1 MISLRLIRVI
11 DVLQEHASAL
21 EPARWLG
28 ADLKGETFTSD
39 GRSFTMNDMNE
50 QLDEMKEENAADPT
64 PWKARLRSLA
74 REALTLA
81 VVIAFTF
88 AARSTFADHYTVPS
102 GSMEQTL
109 QVGDRVLVDKTAYGI
124 RIPFTELEVVQ
135 RDEPARGEVVILDSP
150 ASGVRLIKRVV
161 AVGGDLVALRDGTLS
176 INGEPLA
183 DPSVPSVEVFGEH
196 KALLDLSDG
205 GGQEISNLVIPDDM
219 VLLLGDH
226 RGNSVD
232 GRFFGLVP
240 SDEIYARA
248 IAVYWRSG
256 EGLVWRG
263 L

>member
-1 MISLRLIRVI
+1 MINMN
-11 DVLQEHASAL
+11 E
-21 EPARWLG
+21 
-28 ADLKGETFTSD
+28 
-39 GRSFTMNDMNE
+39 TMNEMTDE
-50 QLDEMKEENAADPT
+50 STLDPA

-74 REALTLA
+74 REGLTLA
-81 VVIAFTF
+81 AVIAFTF

-109 QVGDRVLVDKTAYGI
+109 QVGDRVIVDKTAYGV

-135 RDEPARGEVVILDSP
+135 RYEPARGEVVILDSP
-150 ASGVRLIKRVV
+150 TTGVRLIKRVV
-161 AVGGDLVALRDGTLS
+161 AVGGDYVTLRAGKLS
-176 INGEPLA
+176 INGEPLV
-183 DPSVPSVEVFGEH
+183 DPSVPGVEIFGEH
-196 KALLDLSDG
+196 EALLDLSDG
-205 GGQEISNLVIPDDM
+205 GGKEISDLRIPDDM

-240 SDEIYARA
+240 NGEIYARA

-256 EGLVWRG
+256 EGLVWRR